1 MKFQFKNIAS
11 GNTFDYKC
19 FESAKKAAEDLKNEG
34 RLNDFLI
41 NIYDDF
47 HVYEENQLLTDI
59 FKL

>member
-11 GNTFDYKC
+11 GNTFDYEG
-19 FESAKKAAEDLKNEG
+19 FESAKNAAEDLKNEG

-47 HVYEENQLLTDI
+47 QVYEENQLLTDI